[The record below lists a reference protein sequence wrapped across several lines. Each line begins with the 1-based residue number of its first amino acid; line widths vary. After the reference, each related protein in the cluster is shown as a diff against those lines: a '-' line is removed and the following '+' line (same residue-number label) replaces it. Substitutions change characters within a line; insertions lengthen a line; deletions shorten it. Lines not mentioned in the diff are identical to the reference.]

1 MTVSRALPRLIGGIA
16 LMACATWAQAQGG
29 QPSFSAQGDRIQ
41 QLVNGVLGLTGYS
54 VVPDLTASSLS
65 IDSGGDGNP
74 QIILSQ
80 LAGGFTPS
88 RKTPVYVEGGIA
100 YSRYDPEFVF
110 SNGQEERTV
119 PVKWV
124 TFALTGG
131 VGWDFPIA
139 QDLYFRP
146 IFNFSLGR
154 VTSDLRLAS
163 LAIDYRKGTDLD
175 FLDKG
180 HLDSYGLGGS
190 LMLDYERVRPDQE
203 IDVELRYTAMRL
215 KSFGDSSK
223 AVKGSADAIAASLYT
238 RYRAPTGMT
247 ALDRPVRY
255 VLEYAYTR
263 YLGDQPSLGFS
274 NLHSIGA
281 GLELDSSGHD
291 IFITRTRLVGRYRFG
306 NNVSGFGIS
315 LAVTF

>member
-1 MTVSRALPRLIGGIA
+1 
-16 LMACATWAQAQGG
+16 MAACVPLAQAQTT
-29 QPSFSAQGDRIQ
+29 PPITVRGDRIQ
-41 QLVNGVLGLTGYS
+41 KVVNGVLGLMGYS
-54 VVPDLTASSLS
+54 VVPDLTASTLS
-65 IDSGGDGNP
+65 IDSAGAAENP
-74 QIILSQ
+74 HITMSQ
-80 LAGGFTPS
+80 LAGGFTIS
-88 RKTPVYVEGGIA
+88 KTTPVYLEGGVA
-100 YSRYDPEFVF
+100 YSRYDPTFIA
-110 SNGQEERTV
+110 SNGQDQREI

-124 TFALTGG
+124 TAALTGG

-139 QDLYFRP
+139 RDLVIRP

-154 VTSDLRLAS
+154 VTSDLRIAS
-163 LAIDYRKGTDLD
+163 LAIADYRGKETD
-175 FLDKG
+175 FLDRG

-215 KSFGDSSK
+215 KSFGSSSD

-247 ALDRPVRY
+247 ALERPVRY
-255 VLEYAYTR
+255 VLEYAYTK

-274 NLHSIGA
+274 NLHSVGA
-281 GLELDSSGHD
+281 GLELDSSAHD

-306 NNVSGFGIS
+306 NNVSGFALS
-315 LAVTF
+315 LAVSF

>member
-1 MTVSRALPRLIGGIA
+1 LLRLLGVIA
-16 LMACATWAQAQGG
+16 ICACAGGAQAQT
-29 QPSFSAQGDRIQ
+29 QPPTTVRGERIQ
-41 QLVNGVLGLTGYS
+41 KIVNGVLGLTGYS
-54 VVPDLTASSLS
+54 VVPDLTSSSLA
-65 IDSGGDGNP
+65 IDSGASGNP
-74 QIILSQ
+74 QITMSQ

-88 RKTPVYVEGGIA
+88 RKTPVYLEGGLA
-100 YSRYDPEFVF
+100 YSRFDPTFLATSGE
-110 SNGQEERTV
+110 EEREI

-124 TFALTGG
+124 GIALTGG
-131 VGWDFPIA
+131 LGWDFTVA
-139 QDLYFRP
+139 EDLYLRP

-154 VTSDLRLAS
+154 VTSDLRLAG
-163 LAIDYRKGTDLD
+163 LAINYEKGTDID
-175 FLDKG
+175 FLDRG
-180 HLDSYGLGGS
+180 HLDSYGLGAS

-215 KSFGDSSK
+215 HSFGGSSS
-223 AVKGSADAIAASLYT
+223 AVKGSADAITASLYT
-238 RYRAPTGMT
+238 RYRAPTGLT

-263 YLGDQPSLGFS
+263 YLGDQPSLGFDR
-274 NLHSIGA
+274 LHSIGA
-281 GLELDSSGHD
+281 GLELDSSAHD

>member
-1 MTVSRALPRLIGGIA
+1 
-16 LMACATWAQAQGG
+16 MAACVTLAQAQTT
-29 QPSFSAQGDRIQ
+29 PPITVRGDRIQ
-41 QLVNGVLGLTGYS
+41 KVVNGVLGLMGYS
-54 VVPDLTASSLS
+54 VVPDLTASTLS
-65 IDSGGDGNP
+65 IDSAGAAENP
-74 QIILSQ
+74 HITMSQ
-80 LAGGFTPS
+80 LAGGFTIS
-88 RKTPVYVEGGIA
+88 KTTPVYLEGGVA
-100 YSRYDPEFVF
+100 YSRYDPTFIA
-110 SNGQEERTV
+110 SNGQDQREI

-124 TFALTGG
+124 TAALTGG

-139 QDLYFRP
+139 RDLVIRP

-154 VTSDLRLAS
+154 VTSDLRIAS
-163 LAIDYRKGTDLD
+163 LAIADYRGKETD
-175 FLDKG
+175 FLDRG

-215 KSFGDSSK
+215 KSFGSSSD

-247 ALDRPVRY
+247 ALERPVRY
-255 VLEYAYTR
+255 VLEYAYTK

-274 NLHSIGA
+274 NLHSVGA
-281 GLELDSSGHD
+281 GLELDSSAHD

-306 NNVSGFGIS
+306 NNVSGFAVS
-315 LAVTF
+315 LAVSF

>member
-1 MTVSRALPRLIGGIA
+1 M
-16 LMACATWAQAQGG
+16 
-29 QPSFSAQGDRIQ
+29 
-41 QLVNGVLGLTGYS
+41 
-54 VVPDLTASSLS
+54 
-65 IDSGGDGNP
+65 
-74 QIILSQ
+74 SQ
-80 LAGGFTPS
+80 LAGGFTLS
-88 RKTPVYVEGGIA
+88 KTTPVYLEGGVA
-100 YSRYDPEFVF
+100 YSHYDPTFVL
-110 SNGQEERTV
+110 SNGQEQRPI

-124 TFALTGG
+124 SGALTGG

-139 QDLYFRP
+139 KDLVLRP

-154 VTSDLRLAS
+154 VTSDLRVAS
-163 LAIDYRKGTDLD
+163 AALNQFKGTDFD
-175 FLDKG
+175 FLDDG

-215 KSFGDSSK
+215 KSFGNSSDV
-223 AVKGSADAIAASLYT
+223 VKGSADAIAASLYT

-274 NLHSIGA
+274 NLHSVGA
-281 GLELDSSGHD
+281 GLELDSSAHD

-306 NNVSGFGIS
+306 NNVSGFALS
-315 LAVTF
+315 LAVSF